1 MKQID
6 FEDCVSSLIDMIEM
20 EILDTI
26 DFYRESKGL
35 DLTEEKQIEWTEK
48 VYEMI
53 RQQLKE
59 KI

>member
-35 DLTEEKQIEWTEK
+35 DLTEEKQIEYTET

>member
-20 EILDTI
+20 EILNTI

-35 DLTEEKQIEWTEK
+35 DLTEEKQIEYTET

>member
-35 DLTEEKQIEWTEK
+35 DLTEEKQIEYTET

-59 KI
+59 RI

>member
-1 MKQID
+1 MKQVD

-35 DLTEEKQIEWTEK
+35 DLTEEKQIEYTET

>member
-6 FEDCVSSLIDMIEM
+6 FEDCVSSLVDMIEM

-35 DLTEEKQIEWTEK
+35 DLTEEKQIEYTET

>member
-1 MKQID
+1 MEQID

-35 DLTEEKQIEWTEK
+35 DLTEEKQIEYTET

>member
-35 DLTEEKQIEWTEK
+35 DLTEENQIEWTEK

-53 RQQLKE
+53 IQQLKQ